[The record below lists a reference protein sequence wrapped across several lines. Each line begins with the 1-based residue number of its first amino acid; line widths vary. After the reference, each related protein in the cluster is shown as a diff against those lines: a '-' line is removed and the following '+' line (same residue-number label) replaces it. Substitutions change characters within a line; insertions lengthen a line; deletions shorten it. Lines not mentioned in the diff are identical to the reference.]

1 MLTLNTS
8 QKIKYGNLLIF
19 TPIFTYA
26 LKNKDI
32 LHTSKNKLKKIQN
45 F

>member
-8 QKIKYGNLLIF
+8 QKIKYGDLLIF